1 VRKIPYAFDA
11 VLFDL
16 DDTLLDGGAAWTE
29 GLARLLRRCPGLDP
43 AAARKAWDV
52 ACEEHYPRY
61 LSGELTFD
69 EHRVA
74 RIRSWAT
81 LTGTDV
87 PPGAELEWFAVYRA
101 GYESAWTAFADVAPC
116 LDALSQSVKLGLI
129 TNGDSV
135 QQRDKLKALGLA
147 NTFDA
152 VAASADIGIAK
163 PDLRIFRHAVGQLGV
178 APERCVYVGD
188 RHDSDARA
196 AAAAGMTG
204 VWLNRA
210 GLPAPDGEVAEISS
224 LVELPLL
231 LTAKNSTRYPQR
243 ISAFLPRPLLPHR
256 GRRRQALRQAT
267 LKAMAP
273 VPKPG
278 DSNGTI
284 AAARQCTQLRQHVR
298 HSDTKG
304 AIAYTDALIA
314 SPGSATGRPHRGG

>member
-1 VRKIPYAFDA
+1 VRKIPYAFNV

-43 AAARKAWDV
+43 AAAMKAWDV

-61 LSGELTFD
+61 LSGELTFG
-69 EHRVA
+69 EQRVA

-81 LTGTDV
+81 LTGTGV

-101 GYESAWTAFADVAPC
+101 GYEAGWTAFADVAPC
-116 LDALSQSVKLGLI
+116 LDALPQGMKLGLI

-152 VAASADIGIAK
+152 VVASADIGIAK
-163 PDLRIFRHAVGQLGV
+163 PDPRIFRHAAGQLGV

-231 LTAKNSTRYPQR
+231 LTAKNST
-243 ISAFLPRPLLPHR
+243 PLSPTDIGVSPAPPPPHR

-267 LKAMAP
+267 LKAHGTGTEAP
-273 VPKPG
+273 
-278 DSNGTI
+278 
-284 AAARQCTQLRQHVR
+284 RQQR
-298 HSDTKG
+298 HHRCG
-304 AIAYTDALIA
+304 PAVH
-314 SPGSATGRPHRGG
+314 ATTPTRAP